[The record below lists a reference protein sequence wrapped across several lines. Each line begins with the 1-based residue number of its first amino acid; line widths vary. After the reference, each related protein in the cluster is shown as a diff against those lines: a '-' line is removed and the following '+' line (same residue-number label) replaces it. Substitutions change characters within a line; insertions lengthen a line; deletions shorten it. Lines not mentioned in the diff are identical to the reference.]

1 MFSQKNRSICICN
14 YNKIFSGAKVHDNKK
29 TSFHKL
35 KKKQLVSK
43 NILKSNRRAHIIHSF
58 VQINCIVLP
67 IGIKISSVQ
76 SLRWVWLF
84 AAPPAAARQVSPSI
98 TNSQSL
104 LNSCPSCRWCHPT
117 TSSSV
122 IPFSF
127 HLQSF
132 IPCIRVFSNE
142 SILCIRYQS
151 FSFGISLSNEYSKL
165 ISFRMDW
172 LDLLAVQGT
181 LKSSPTPPFKSINS
195 SALSFLYSLTL
206 ISIHDYRHNRSF
218 D

>member
-1 MFSQKNRSICICN
+1 MIT
-14 YNKIFSGAKVHDNKK
+14 KK
-29 TSFHKL
+29 CLFII
-35 KKKQLVSK
+35 KKKLVSK
-43 NILKSNRRAHIIHSF
+43 NILKSNWRAHIIHSF

-67 IGIKISSVQ
+67 IEIKISSVQ
-76 SLRWVWLF
+76 SLSRVWLF
-84 AAPPAAARQVSPSI
+84 ATPPTAACQAFLSI

-104 LNSCPSCRWCHPT
+104 LNSCPLSQWCHPSI
-117 TSSSV
+117 SSSV

-132 IPCIRVFSNE
+132 IPYIRVFSDE
-142 SILCIRYQS
+142 SILRIRYWS
-151 FSFGISLSNEYSKL
+151 FSFGVSPSNEYSRL

-181 LKSSPTPPFKSINS
+181 LKSSPKPLFQSINS
-195 SALSFLYSLTL
+195 LALSFLYSLTL
-206 ISIHDYRHNRSF
+206 TSIHDYWKKHSL